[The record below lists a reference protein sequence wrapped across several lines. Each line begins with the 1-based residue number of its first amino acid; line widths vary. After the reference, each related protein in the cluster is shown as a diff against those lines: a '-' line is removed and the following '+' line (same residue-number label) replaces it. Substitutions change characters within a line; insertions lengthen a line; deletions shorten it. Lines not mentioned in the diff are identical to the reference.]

1 MKLGAAARILIVT
14 ALSILGL
21 IGLVVSEG
29 LARQSGQ
36 EILLRMEAVDP
47 RSLLS
52 GHYVVMNLTERLD
65 AGEQCPPGA
74 EGEWLAFRADEGE
87 IYALAAGAET
97 RDAARQIAPVALRG
111 AFTCNA
117 PIESPGAEPFPGWV
131 QLDIGVD
138 RFHIDQT
145 EAMRIESVLRAQ
157 TPDAAPRAYAIVSV
171 GNDGRARLKGLMID
185 GERLELNWR

>member
-1 MKLGAAARILIVT
+1 MKIGAPARILIVT
-14 ALSILGL
+14 ALSVLGL

-29 LARQSGQ
+29 MARQSGQ

-52 GHYVVMNLTERLD
+52 GHYVVMNLTERLEI
-65 AGEQCPPGA
+65 GEQCPPGA
-74 EGEWLAFRADEGE
+74 EGEWLALRADEGE
-87 IYALAAGAET
+87 IYALAGAAET
-97 RDAARQIAPVALRG
+97 RDAARQIAPLSVRG
-111 AFTCNA
+111 SFTCNA
-117 PIESPGAEPFPGWV
+117 PIEAPGSEPFPGWV
-131 QLDIGVD
+131 QIDIGVD

-145 EAMRIESVLRAQ
+145 EALRIESVLREQ
-157 TPDAAPRAYAIVSV
+157 TPDATPRAYAIVSV